1 MENTANENFSQEL
14 GDNKGNRLFYNA
26 VKQLEAY
33 RLALFAMLACIIVIV
48 CVFSLAFVP
57 PQFYQSVINIGLE
70 DQSTAG
76 RFVTQIASVTNEIRH
91 KNKWG
96 ISVRENEI
104 NAWLGNDL
112 PRNHPELLG
121 NALWGRLSRP
131 RIKLEPHLFRIGIE
145 VSRWGVTTVA
155 WADIE
160 VRLKSANQFAL
171 TVQRAGVG
179 QLPLPRNA
187 VLQEC
192 KKALDNAGMDTDIQR
207 YRDRILLL
215 ATVPARLTNSSST
228 DTESRQPRRW
238 QVESLRIDHGSVTVV
253 GTSYTKKKS
262 RTFSE
267 AMPSN

>member
-1 MENTANENFSQEL
+1 M
-14 GDNKGNRLFYNA
+14 
-26 VKQLEAY
+26 
-33 RLALFAMLACIIVIV
+33 
-48 CVFSLAFVP
+48 P

-215 ATVPARLTNSSST
+215 ATVPARHTSLSST

-253 GTSYTKKKS
+253 GTSHTKKTA

-267 AMPSN
+267 SMPSS

>member
-1 MENTANENFSQEL
+1 M
-14 GDNKGNRLFYNA
+14 
-26 VKQLEAY
+26 
-33 RLALFAMLACIIVIV
+33 
-48 CVFSLAFVP
+48 
-57 PQFYQSVINIGLE
+57 
-70 DQSTAG
+70 
-76 RFVTQIASVTNEIRH
+76 
-91 KNKWG
+91 
-96 ISVRENEI
+96 
-104 NAWLGNDL
+104 
-112 PRNHPELLG
+112 
-121 NALWGRLSRP
+121 
-131 RIKLEPHLFRIGIE
+131 
-145 VSRWGVTTVA
+145 A

-192 KKALDNAGMDTDIQR
+192 RKALENAGMDTDIQR

-215 ATVPARLTNSSST
+215 ATVPARLTNSSSP
-228 DTESRQPRRW
+228 DKESRQPRRW
-238 QVESLRIDHGSVTVV
+238 QIESLRIDHGSVTVV

>member
-1 MENTANENFSQEL
+1 MENNGIENFSQNPK
-14 GDNKGNRLFYNA
+14 DNEENRLPLHA
-26 VKQLEAY
+26 VGQIAAY
-33 RLALFAMLACIIVIV
+33 RLAFFATVVCCILIVLG
-48 CVFSLAFVP
+48 CSLAVIP
-57 PQFYQSVINIGLE
+57 PQFYQSVVQGGSE
-70 DQSTAG
+70 EQSIAG
-76 RFVTQIASVTNEIRH
+76 RFVTQIASATNEIRRG
-91 KNKWG
+91 NNWG

-160 VRLKSANQFAL
+160 IRLKSTTQFAL
-171 TVQRAGVG
+171 TVQKAGVG

-192 KKALDNAGMDTDIQR
+192 KKALENAGIDTNIQR

-215 ATVPARLTNSSST
+215 ATVPASLTNSSSQ
-228 DTESRQPRRW
+228 DTESQQPQRW
-238 QVESLRIDHGSVTVV
+238 QVESLRIDHGSVTVT
-253 GTSYTKKKS
+253 GTSYMKKKS
-262 RTFSE
+262 RTFPE
-267 AMPSN
+267 AIPSN